1 MQNTSDDLYLQ
12 KQEIIDEYEDK
23 AFWKLTD
30 EQRMDC
36 CLGDHPSKTRF
47 AKLFEKT
54 ARELYI
60 LDKSK

>member
-1 MQNTSDDLYLQ
+1 MGNTSKDLYSQ
-12 KQEIIDEYEDK
+12 KQEIIDKYEDE
-23 AFWKLTD
+23 AYWKLQ
-30 EQRMDC
+30 EERKMDC

-54 ARELYI
+54 ARDLYL